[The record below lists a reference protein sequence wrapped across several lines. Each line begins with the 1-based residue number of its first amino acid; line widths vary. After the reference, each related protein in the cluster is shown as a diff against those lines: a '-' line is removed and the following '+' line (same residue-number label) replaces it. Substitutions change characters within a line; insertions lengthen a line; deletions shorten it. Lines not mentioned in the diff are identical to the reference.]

1 MLDGARA
8 GCAGPDARNRAG
20 RRLNPIVFPRVTRAH
35 ARELAREERAARHM
49 AELVRAAQ
57 GAGQRWLAAS
67 KHALEEQR
75 RADAGVFAN
84 RVPMDD
90 AWHVMAH
97 YVGTAA
103 SGKFVYHAGDVVEV
117 LGPDLRWH
125 RCIVAY
131 SPTFEGKRSGE
142 RASGDER
149 DDDDDDDE
157 GDEDGTAE
165 QKVAVLA
172 EAVSSLA
179 SLLGDKGK
187 SIDARCKDAL
197 AALDREKAYAQRD
210 QISVIRPD
218 EQIQRGIDAS
228 EVRVL
233 SQAVMALF
241 GQAPMLW
248 QQYTLLKAEQKMRFA
263 RNDPEDFME
272 VDWEDWARDEF
283 NKWLEDER
291 NETFR
296 RYYESFSMDPGAQA
310 ALLKFVLAPFEMM
323 DQVKEWDLED
333 GTISI
338 YSYLS
343 VLGSGYLIAVVAVV
357 QWSIP
362 ILLFTEMQNN
372 CAALFHPMT
381 SIPPFHCPGDGMWA
395 NRLLLVGIL
404 IIYLFNVVPNQ
415 LEGIAGKIGV
425 AKTDT
430 SKLDRL
436 RTAVA
441 EKGVDTW
448 AMRFGLFFDSFM
460 NTSFVCLLYML
471 NIVMIYFAES
481 KFDVSAV
488 CHPPPPAHSSSRPRP
503 HTDAAS

>member
-1 MLDGARA
+1 M
-8 GCAGPDARNRAG
+8 
-20 RRLNPIVFPRVTRAH
+20 
-35 ARELAREERAARHM
+35 
-49 AELVRAAQ
+49 
-57 GAGQRWLAAS
+57 
-67 KHALEEQR
+67 
-75 RADAGVFAN
+75 
-84 RVPMDD
+84 
-90 AWHVMAH
+90 
-97 YVGTAA
+97 
-103 SGKFVYHAGDVVEV
+103 
-117 LGPDLRWH
+117 
-125 RCIVAY
+125 
-131 SPTFEGKRSGE
+131 
-142 RASGDER
+142 
-149 DDDDDDDE
+149 
-157 GDEDGTAE
+157 
-165 QKVAVLA
+165 
-172 EAVSSLA
+172 
-179 SLLGDKGK
+179 
-187 SIDARCKDAL
+187 
-197 AALDREKAYAQRD
+197 DREKAYAQRD

-218 EQIQRGIDAS
+218 EQIQRGIDAG

-291 NETFR
+291 NENFR

-372 CAALFHPMT
+372 CAALYHPMT

-488 CHPPPPAHSSSRPRP
+488 CPPPPPAHSSSPPRP